1 MISIIILLIIE
12 GFAFFFINQI
22 FDLTLVDYQVA
33 SSLLLVINT
42 IVFVSL
48 LGKHSRNKTEYIIL
62 IFAYFIRI
70 ILLYWDMYGSDIF
83 SLPNSGVDSEGFHRN
98 ALNVAEGLSSGQG
111 GNYSI
116 FLGGIYYLFGEQRI
130 IGQYVNVLFGMF
142 TILLLKKIF
151 EKIIKNNKIF
161 LTLLLIV
168 SFLPNFAVMNVIL
181 LRESIIIFL
190 VTLSLYFFLKWWK
203 KGSFIKL
210 MIALI
215 LPIIASLFHSGSI
228 AIVLGYII
236 IITFYDRRSRRF
248 IFNYQTVISGILG
261 IGLLFILNTL
271 FSDLLFSKFN
281 SIDSAAD
288 LNKTAQAYTDGG
300 SAYLQNIESN
310 NPIIM
315 ILLTPIRMF
324 YFIASPLPWD
334 WRSFSDIFAFMFSSL
349 FYIITIFF
357 GIRSLNIKNTDYKNL
372 NIALLI
378 MAVVTMI
385 FFSWGV
391 SNSGTALRHRE
402 KFLAIYMLLLAISY
416 IRLKNKKTNKNLN

>member
-1 MISIIILLIIE
+1 
-12 GFAFFFINQI
+12 
-22 FDLTLVDYQVA
+22 
-33 SSLLLVINT
+33 
-42 IVFVSL
+42 
-48 LGKHSRNKTEYIIL
+48 
-62 IFAYFIRI
+62 
-70 ILLYWDMYGSDIF
+70 
-83 SLPNSGVDSEGFHRN
+83 
-98 ALNVAEGLSSGQG
+98 
-111 GNYSI
+111 
-116 FLGGIYYLFGEQRI
+116 
-130 IGQYVNVLFGMF
+130 
-142 TILLLKKIF
+142 
-151 EKIIKNNKIF
+151 
-161 LTLLLIV
+161 V

-357 GIRSLNIKNTDYKNL
+357 VISFLNIINIYYIILFINIRFFFFFAYLFLLYCRSFSVIFAFMFSSLFYIITIFFGIRSLNIKNTDYKNL

-402 KFLAIYMLLLAISY
+402 KFLAVYMLLLAISY